1 MGKLIEMLREKDI
14 IARVGKVV
22 YIKENVSFLHDTQ
35 LMDDAAPLI
44 IKKKK
49 ANLELDD
56 EDTDIEDEMFSL
68 NDEDFQE
75 EFEDY

>member
-1 MGKLIEMLREKDI
+1 MGKLIEMLKENDI

-22 YIKENVSFLHDTQ
+22 YIKENVSFLNDTQ
-35 LMDDAAPLI
+35 LMNDAAPLI

-49 ANLELDD
+49 TNPYLD
-56 EDTDIEDEMFSL
+56 EDID
-68 NDEDFQE
+68 DEDFQE